1 MKPEKPTE
9 VATAVP
15 YSAEKEKFLL
25 TKGTQDTDIHPGKW
39 DFPGGHI
46 RKPDVPGSS
55 TEDVDRHV
63 EDENPKKAALRELEE
78 ETGLK
83 GQVLRTGESFALDTL
98 DGMFR
103 IHPFLILVEGEPE
116 LNEEHTEYE
125 WIEPDDLEDFET
137 VKGLDTDLEKLD
149 VL

>member
-15 YSAEKEKFLL
+15 YSAEKDSFLL
-25 TKGTQDTDIHPGKW
+25 AKRTEDTDIYPGKW
-39 DFPGGHI
+39 NFPGGHI
-46 RKPDVPGSS
+46 RKPDVPESS
-55 TEDVDRHV
+55 SEDADGHV
-63 EDENPKKAALRELEE
+63 EDEQPSKAALRELKE

-83 GQVLRTGESFALDTL
+83 GQVLRTGESFVLDTV

-125 WIEPDDLEDFET
+125 WIEPSDLEDFET